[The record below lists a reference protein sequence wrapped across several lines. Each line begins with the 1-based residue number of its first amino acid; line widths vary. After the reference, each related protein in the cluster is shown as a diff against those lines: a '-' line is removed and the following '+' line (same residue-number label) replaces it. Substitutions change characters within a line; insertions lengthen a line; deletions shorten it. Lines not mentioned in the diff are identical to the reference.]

1 VPNIPID
8 VTSDR
13 GWKLLESKLPEDL
26 EQLAREHKT
35 LETQYG
41 DAKLKSGRD
50 LLRLIFLHAGA
61 DLALRQAVALM
72 AESGGPSVSHVTLHK
87 KMRLAGPL
95 LRDLVAR
102 LADGG
107 DVNPER
113 WAGYEVIAVD
123 ASSFCGPGATTTEAR
138 VHLQLRLADLDIL
151 AAPIENASVG
161 ESFKRFDWR
170 QGQLAVGD
178 RGYGNAP
185 GIAHVVS
192 EGADVLVRINRS
204 SLPMRTQQGEKLALM
219 TWLRSLPGH
228 GAHEKRVSV
237 FSREHSQTVMGR
249 VIAQRL
255 PVAEAE
261 KARARVRREL
271 KGKTKPQ
278 DLEAAQYVVLFATVP
293 ASRLSSARC
302 LQLYRLRWQ
311 VELAFKRWKSLCHF
325 DRLPNYRDDTILS
338 WLYAKLLLA
347 LLMHRMAQ
355 GRSPLF
361 PPEEEEGADSSLACA
376 SVEGRQY
383 SMAGARLR
391 VAAA

>member
-1 VPNIPID
+1 MPNIPID
-8 VTSDR
+8 VTSAR
-13 GWKLLESKLPEDL
+13 GWELLESELPEDL
-26 EQLAREHKT
+26 ERLAREHKT

-41 DAKLKSGRD
+41 DAKLKSAGD

-61 DLALRQAVALM
+61 DLALRQTVALM
-72 AESGGPSVSHVTLHK
+72 AESGGPKVSHVTLHK
-87 KMRLAGPL
+87 KMRLAAPL
-95 LRDLVAR
+95 LRSLVTR
-102 LADGG
+102 LAGGG
-107 DVNPER
+107 DVSPEL

-151 AAPIENASVG
+151 AAPLEDVSVG
-161 ESFKRFDWR
+161 ESFKRFSWR
-170 QGQLAVGD
+170 KGQLAIGD

-185 GIAHVVS
+185 GIAHVIA
-192 EGADVLVRINRS
+192 EGAEVLVRVNRS
-204 SLPMRTQQGEKLALM
+204 SLPMRTQQGEKVTLM
-219 TWLRSLPGH
+219 TWLRSLSGH
-228 GAHEKRVSV
+228 AAHERRVSV
-237 FSREHSQTVMGR
+237 FSREHDQRVTGR
-249 VIAQRL
+249 LIAQRL
-255 PVAEAE
+255 PNAEAE

-278 DLEAAQYVVLFATVP
+278 DLEAAQYVVLFTTVP
-293 ASRLSSARC
+293 SSRLSSSRC

-347 LLMHRMAQ
+347 LLMHRMAR
-355 GRSPLF
+355 GTSPLF
-361 PPEEEEGADSSLACA
+361 PPEEEASRAPSMACA
-376 SVEGRQY
+376 SVEGREY

-391 VAAA
+391 AAAA